1 MTRFSEE
8 TFVQNIVKIILKH
21 KITHTRNIELNKKSV
36 KLYIIIILEYED
48 YRTMIKGSVRQI
60 GICRF
65 FNGLFQWYRHN
76 CNNINVWNLI
86 EKRVGKIYWVRCIDY
101 DIIEGFCSVIVR
113 NIFWCTLKTKFQ
125 SYIKKNPSYEIA
137 ILFIM
142 LRMEFLKEIFF
153 EIC

>member
-65 FNGLFQWYRHN
+65 VNGLFQ
-76 CNNINVWNLI
+76 
-86 EKRVGKIYWVRCIDY
+86 
-101 DIIEGFCSVIVR
+101 
-113 NIFWCTLKTKFQ
+113 
-125 SYIKKNPSYEIA
+125 
-137 ILFIM
+137 
-142 LRMEFLKEIFF
+142 
-153 EIC
+153 